1 MFWKERECECVTPAS
16 LLSPGAQGRGGG
28 AVTRGAD
35 PVWSRPSRASEPRPL
50 LRHELTHPG
59 ISMPSPDSALV
70 RCSRR
75 HALGPRSP
83 RVARRRFGIGG
94 AAAAIIT
101 PPKKTPAPN
110 SFGNTGAKP
119 LAGRRGVPHP
129 HGRCR
134 GSSRVAVAR
143 EEARPQQRRVWIPRI
158 PPPDKEA

>member
-35 PVWSRPSRASEPRPL
+35 PVWSRAQQSVGTSPPPPARVDS
-50 LRHELTHPG
+50 PG
-59 ISMPSPDSALV
+59 DF
-70 RCSRR
+70 
-75 HALGPRSP
+75 HALPRLCPSQMLQAP
-83 RVARRRFGIGG
+83 RVGPTVPPRG
-94 AAAAIIT
+94 ATAVWYWRCGCCCYHY
-101 PPKKTPAPN
+101 PPKTPAPN
-110 SFGNTGAKP
+110 SSGNTGAKP